1 MLELIFGIV
10 GFSILALA
18 VWWTDRV
25 KKYYDD
31 ED

>member
-1 MLELIFGIV
+1 MIELIFGIF
-10 GFSILALA
+10 GFAFLALA

-25 KKYYDD
+25 KKYYED

>member
-1 MLELIFGIV
+1 MLEIVVGVV
-10 GFSILALA
+10 GFFILALA

-25 KKYYDD
+25 KKYYED

>member
-1 MLELIFGIV
+1 MLELVVGVI
-10 GFSILALA
+10 GFSILTLA

-25 KKYYDD
+25 KKYYED

>member
-1 MLELIFGIV
+1 MLELVVGVV
-10 GFSILALA
+10 GFSILAFA

-25 KKYYDD
+25 KKYYKD